1 MTASAKHTQMT
12 SRPGRRKRKVFGDAS
27 TCGGFS
33 SEEVSLA
40 GPGDV
45 EAIISGG
52 AGTVVCSGKLHEGVA
67 ATEAVWLTTWSSMR
81 GARDAAIQGALVALT
96 LLAGTAE

>member
-1 MTASAKHTQMT
+1 MTASAKHKQMT
-12 SRPGRRKRKVFGDAS
+12 SRPGRRKRKVFDAS
-27 TCGGFS
+27 TCGG
-33 SEEVSLA
+33 
-40 GPGDV
+40 PGDV
-45 EAIISGG
+45 EALTSGG

-96 LLAGTAE
+96 LLAETAE

>member
-1 MTASAKHTQMT
+1 MTANAKYKQMF
-12 SRPGRRKRKVFGDAS
+12 SRPGRRKRIVFDAS

-33 SEEVSLA
+33 SVEVSLA

-45 EAIISGG
+45 EAITSGG
-52 AGTVVCSGKLHEGVA
+52 PGTVVCSGKLHEGVA
-67 ATEAVWLTTWSSMR
+67 ATEAVRLTTWSSMR

-96 LLAGTAE
+96 LLAETAE